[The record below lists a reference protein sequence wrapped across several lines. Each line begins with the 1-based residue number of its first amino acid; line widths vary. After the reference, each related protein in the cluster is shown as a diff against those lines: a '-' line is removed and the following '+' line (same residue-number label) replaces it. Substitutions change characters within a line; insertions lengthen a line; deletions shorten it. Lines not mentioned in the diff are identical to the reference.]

1 MYVVRKKQRTTKLQE
16 AKNGIRDAIIA
27 LHTRQM
33 AKRMHISL
41 ISVVLLPF
49 LTVSKQK
56 QQRLG
61 KKTISEFYYFKLR
74 IPQQNSS
81 GLPGSAAEK

>member
-1 MYVVRKKQRTTKLQE
+1 
-16 AKNGIRDAIIA
+16 
-27 LHTRQM
+27 
-33 AKRMHISL
+33 MHISL